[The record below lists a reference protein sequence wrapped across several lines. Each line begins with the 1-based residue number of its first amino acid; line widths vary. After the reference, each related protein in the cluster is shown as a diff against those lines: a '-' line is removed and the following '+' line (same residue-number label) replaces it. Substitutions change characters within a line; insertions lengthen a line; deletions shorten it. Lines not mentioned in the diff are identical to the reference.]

1 MLSQGRYTQGSM
13 LSGRGGVMSIRQS
26 YSRRAPLVVL
36 LGTSLVSLGAW
47 PVMAGE
53 TASVSS
59 KAVAAV
65 PMSRLGARLPRAS
78 LADVDLNVLWAQY
91 RPANT
96 VPAEPDEQENND
108 SILVAFPIGSSES
121 ANQEIAN
128 EYNLEL
134 VDSRELSAL
143 GLRLV
148 RYRVRDSRPA
158 AGVVASLLRDARV
171 ERAQLSATYR
181 MPAPPADVASGAP
194 AEPRPANKA
203 RPAERVKGAV
213 GVAQAPKSAQPPRVV
228 SQVVAQQPSEA
239 RLDAGDILSGGL

>member
-1 MLSQGRYTQGSM
+1 MF
-13 LSGRGGVMSIRQS
+13 SGRGGVMSIRQS

-36 LGTSLVSLGAW
+36 LGTSLVSLGAL
-47 PVMAGE
+47 PVVAGE

-59 KAVAAV
+59 KAVASV
-65 PMSRLGARLPRAS
+65 PMSRLGARLPRAT
-78 LADVDLNVLWAQY
+78 LVDVDLNVLWAQY

-96 VPAEPDEQENND
+96 VPAEPDEQETND
-108 SILVAFPIGSSES
+108 SILVAFPLGSSES
-121 ANQEIAN
+121 ANQEIAD

-194 AEPRPANKA
+194 PERPVNKA

-213 GVAQAPKSAQPPRVV
+213 GVAQAPKSVQPPRVV